1 VIDRW
6 LSDADARE
14 TASRAALAFAATHGG
29 ATARTVEAVASL
41 VLPTL

>member
-1 VIDRW
+1 MKHFAFQLAAVSS
-6 LSDADARE
+6 LF
-14 TASRAALAFAATHGG
+14 TALAFAATHGG